1 MILSQG
7 NITQAHNG
15 MLSML
20 LSFQEPWS
28 DTWRIAIMWN
38 QHNFTWPIELWQ
50 HNFINILSS
59 EKKATEYRAV
69 ALSVPPWKVWPFED
83 VDRAGSPKNARRI
96 CCGKFFNSKCQ
107 CRNSFAPE
115 QQFKV
120 VELLWI
126 NSNLSRLFQI
136 NPKSH
141 PDVSASTLCPLLHHE
156 QTAPGESASSLVPV

>member
-1 MILSQG
+1 MKIEESESCEINTISLGLLSFG
-7 NITQAHNG
+7 NITSSTFFH
-15 MLSML
+15 LK
-20 LSFQEPWS
+20 
-28 DTWRIAIMWN
+28 RK
-38 QHNFTWPIELWQ
+38 QHNIELL
-50 HNFINILSS
+50 HRYLPGRCGPLKMCRAYA
-59 EKKATEYRAV
+59 KKRV
-69 ALSVPPWKVWPFED
+69 
-83 VDRAGSPKNARRI
+83 GRI
-96 CCGKFFNSKCQ
+96 CCGKLFNSKCQ